1 MPSLD
6 ELALALRQLRSHGLC
21 GERLADACENA
32 RCALQGGA
40 LHGRGIDDLSPAAL
54 TFAAGPRLDDAAARA
69 FRCLFRAYWADE
81 GALRAFA
88 REALGALDLFLD
100 VEGQA

>member
-6 ELALALRQLRSHGLC
+6 ELAHALRQLRSHGLC

-40 LHGRGIDDLSPAAL
+40 LHGHAIDELSPAAL
-54 TFAAGPRLDDAAARA
+54 TFAAGPRLDEVAARA
-69 FRCLFRAYWADE
+69 FCCLFRAYWADE
-81 GALRAFA
+81 APLRSFA

-100 VEGQA
+100 VEGRA